1 MDRKWTL
8 YIRLFSAVCSVTR
21 RLAVIMDE
29 CVRTLIE
36 PKESYNLVFTGTSS
50 EITIDFEPQLY
61 LNKKRTYEL
70 ALINLE
76 TYYSFPNIDATN
88 NRFQYSKDN
97 GLNWI
102 PVTIPIG
109 CYEIRAINKE
119 IMRQIPNKAITIKP
133 NKNTLQSIL
142 TIADRYIVDFTTLNC
157 LASVLGFDKRVYK
170 KGVHLSQHI
179 VNILR
184 INSILVNCNII
195 TGSYLNGK
203 EVPTIANFFPNV
215 RPGDKI
221 VYSPVNVI
229 YVPVTV
235 DVISHLT
242 AWLTDQTHTALNL
255 REERL
260 TIRLHLRER

>member
-1 MDRKWTL
+1 MQQIIYSGT
-8 YIRLFSAVCSVTR
+8 
-21 RLAVIMDE
+21 
-29 CVRTLIE
+29 VRTTWLI
-36 PKESYNLVFTGTSS
+36 
-50 EITIDFEPQLY
+50 
-61 LNKKRTYEL
+61 
-70 ALINLE
+70 
-76 TYYSFPNIDATN
+76 
-88 NRFQYSKDN
+88 
-97 GLNWI
+97 
-102 PVTIPIG
+102 VTIPIG

-119 IMRQIPNKAITIKP
+119 IIRQIPNKAITVKP

-142 TIADRYIVDFTTLNC
+142 TIADHYIVDFTIQNC
-157 LASVLGFDKRVYK
+157 LASVLGFDKRVYRA
-170 KGVHLSQHI
+170 GVHVSQHI

-203 EVPTIANFFPNV
+203 QVPVIANFFPNV

-235 DVISHLT
+235 DVISRLT
-242 AWLTDQTHTALNL
+242 SWLTDQTHTALNL
-255 REERL
+255 REEQL